1 MRLKIRAAQ
10 TNKKLSTAEALLQL
24 VTLERVSKTS
34 PPLFKALRSKSRTS
48 PQNAQHRR
56 IFGDPGSCA
65 PVFGREELLCFLCV
79 YRGLKPA
86 SARLLHPTTRK
97 NRAHVGDPAPQ
108 PSLTTFAPADR
119 SSRAL
124 TQTYF

>member
-1 MRLKIRAAQ
+1 MGLKIRAAQ

-65 PVFGREELLCFLCV
+65 PVFGTEELLCFLCV

-86 SARLLHPTTRK
+86 SARLKSCPDTNLFLKHALFPTSYSENYVTGK
-97 NRAHVGDPAPQ
+97 VAG
-108 PSLTTFAPADR
+108 
-119 SSRAL
+119 
-124 TQTYF
+124 YFG